1 VIGVE
6 LNKDA
11 VRDAVSNAKRNQI
24 TNADFYQNDA
34 GRFMVQMAQSG
45 TKVDVVFMDPPRSGS
60 TEEFMD
66 AVLQLN
72 PARIVYISCNPETLA
87 RDLRYLTADRDGKK
101 SAGAESKTKALE
113 KGKQAGMKGAIRG
126 LGRYR
131 VVDITPYDM
140 FPWTEHV
147 ETVCLLSRK
156 AK

>member
-1 VIGVE
+1 
-6 LNKDA
+6 
-11 VRDAVSNAKRNQI
+11 
-24 TNADFYQNDA
+24 
-34 GRFMVQMAQSG
+34 
-45 TKVDVVFMDPPRSGS
+45 VDVVFMDPPRSGS

-101 SAGAESKTKALE
+101 SAGAGSKTKALE
-113 KGKQAGMKGAIRG
+113 KGKQAGIKGAIRG

-147 ETVCLLSRK
+147 ETVCLLSNRISK
-156 AK
+156 PDTYVRLSLDMEDYYKIKDEGEGSV